1 MEYIDRL
8 DICSHSQ
15 SGFLVIGEHREGV
28 SLAGFFIV
36 FSRSVFFE
44 AESLVGNSIPIFAH

>member
-36 FSRSVFFE
+36 FSRSVFFG
-44 AESLVGNSIPIFAH
+44 AESLVGIGIPIVAH

>member
-15 SGFLVIGEHREGV
+15 SGFLVIGEHRGSV
-28 SLAGFFIV
+28 SLAGFFI
-36 FSRSVFFE
+36 FFDRSIFFE
-44 AESLVGNSIPIFAH
+44 PELLVD

>member
-15 SGFLVIGEHREGV
+15 SGFLVIGEHRESV
-28 SLAGFFIV
+28 PLAGFCIV
-36 FSRSVFFE
+36 FGRSVFFE
-44 AESLVGNSIPIFAH
+44 AESLVGIGIPIVAH